1 MIFSQFLN
9 NPSIVVNLV
18 YLAALVSTLVITCLT
33 LPLSPYN
40 TSGISGAKLV
50 LSSSGMF
57 QAGRVT
63 NHLKAMIEKKPMQ
76 FLYASGDSYNFMNME
91 TYEQIDLTKEQLGD
105 NVNYLKEGLD
115 VLISFYEG
123 ELLGI
128 ILPAQVDLKVVKTE
142 PAVKGNTTNNAT
154 KDAELETGLVVRVP
168 LFIENDEVISV
179 YTADGK
185 YASRA

>member
-1 MIFSQFLN
+1 MFSVNDVKNGITFELEGEIFQVLEFSHVKPGKGAAFVQVKLKN
-9 NPSIVVNLV
+9 LRTGSIVEKRFNSGVKLEKAIV
-18 YLAALVSTLVITCLT
+18 EKVS
-33 LPLSPYN
+33 
-40 TSGISGAKLV
+40 
-50 LSSSGMF
+50 
-57 QAGRVT
+57 
-63 NHLKAMIEKKPMQ
+63 MQ
-76 FLYASGDSYNFMNME
+76 FLYATGDSYNFMNME
-91 TYEQIDLTKEQLGD
+91 TYEQIDLTKDQLGD